1 MSIVF
6 LSEVRVKKTRKD
18 KRCFG
23 CCEMIPT
30 GSEAHVHNLSD
41 SGQAYSLYLH
51 PACAVIIREF
61 ESDVYDDDGIF
72 EGAVKAWL
80 DGIDF
85 EGTPEE
91 YLNHR
96 RGQRFYDVETPDLTG
111 GEG

>member
-96 RGQRFYDVETPDLTG
+96 RGQRFDDV
-111 GEG
+111 

>member
-6 LSEVRVKKTRKD
+6 LSEVKVRKTKKD
-18 KRCFG
+18 HRCFG

-30 GSEAHVHNLSD
+30 GSEVNVHILFD
-41 SGQAYSLYLH
+41 SGQAYALYLH
-51 PACAVIIREF
+51 PACAVIIREI

-72 EGAVKAWL
+72 EGAVNAWL

-91 YLNHR
+91 YLNYR
-96 RGQRFYDVETPDLTG
+96 RAQRFDDV
-111 GEG
+111 

>member
-1 MSIVF
+1 VSIVF

-96 RGQRFYDVETPDLTG
+96 RGQRFDDV
-111 GEG
+111 

>member
-18 KRCFG
+18 QRCFG
-23 CCEMIPT
+23 CCEMIPA

-51 PACAVIIREF
+51 PACAEIIREI
-61 ESDVYDDDGIF
+61 ESSDYDDEIS
-72 EGAVKAWL
+72 EGAVREYL
-80 DGIDF
+80 SDSGF

-96 RGQRFYDVETPDLTG
+96 RGQRFDDV
-111 GEG
+111 

>member
-1 MSIVF
+1 VSIVF

-96 RGQRFYDVETPDLTG
+96 RCQRFYDVETPDLTG
-111 GEG
+111 GVR

>member
-18 KRCFG
+18 QRCFG
-23 CCEMIPT
+23 CCEVIPA

-51 PACAVIIREF
+51 PACAEIIREI
-61 ESDVYDDDGIF
+61 ESSDYDDEIS
-72 EGAVKAWL
+72 EGAVNDWL

-91 YLNHR
+91 YLNYR
-96 RGQRFYDVETPDLTG
+96 RAQRFDDV
-111 GEG
+111 

>member
-1 MSIVF
+1 VSIVF

>member
-111 GEG
+111 GVR

>member
-6 LSEVRVKKTRKD
+6 LSEVKVRKTKKD
-18 KRCFG
+18 HRCFG
-23 CCEMIPT
+23 CCEVIPA

-51 PACAVIIREF
+51 PACAEIIREI
-61 ESDVYDDDGIF
+61 ESSDYDDDGIF
-72 EGAVKAWL
+72 EGAVNAWL

-91 YLNHR
+91 YLNYR
-96 RGQRFYDVETPDLTG
+96 RAQRFDDV
-111 GEG
+111 